1 MGLEAFML
9 QPTSQR
15 KRFPMEWLEGRITK
29 RSVDAAE
36 APETRAAITELA
48 YKADKLDVSSARERI
63 LELALQHQH
72 SGSHVKNLEAE
83 LSVSYAINRGFRQQ
97 LEAEMEANGKI
108 SAELKHEI
116 EENESLNA
124 ANEKLN
130 AAVKY
135 EYKDNE
141 KLNAALR
148 HEIEENRRLNV
159 SNEKL
164 NAAVKHGC
172 KDNEKLN
179 AALRH
184 EREENERLNA
194 ALKFVLLE
202 NAELLELTRSLREQA
217 DGLDGLGAVLE
228 IIADEI
234 KPKTRRRRL
243 LAPTNT
249 CGPSLLPRGAP
260 AHP

>member
-1 MGLEAFML
+1 
-9 QPTSQR
+9 
-15 KRFPMEWLEGRITK
+15 MEWLEGRITK
-29 RSVDAAE
+29 RSLDAAE

-48 YKADKLDVSSARERI
+48 CKADKLDLSSARERI

-97 LEAEMEANGKI
+97 LKSEMEANGKI

-116 EENESLNA
+116 EDNERLNAVNEKLDAAVRHECKDNERLSAAIRHEMEENGRINA
-124 ANEKLN
+124 ANEKL
-130 AAVKY
+130 K
-135 EYKDNE
+135 
-141 KLNAALR
+141 
-148 HEIEENRRLNV
+148 
-159 SNEKL
+159 
-164 NAAVKHGC
+164 AAVKHGC

-194 ALKFVLLE
+194 ALKFALLQ
-202 NAELLELTRSLREQA
+202 NANLLELTRSVREQA
-217 DGLDGLGAVLE
+217 DGLDGLRAVLE
-228 IIADEI
+228 IIANEI
-234 KPKTRRRRL
+234 KPKTSRRRL
-243 LAPTNT
+243 LAPTNA

>member
-36 APETRAAITELA
+36 APETRPAITELA
-48 YKADKLDVSSARERI
+48 YKADKLDLSSARERI

-72 SGSHVKNLEAE
+72 SGSHVKNLKAE
-83 LSVSYAINRGFRQQ
+83 LSVSYVINRGFRQQ

-116 EENESLNA
+116 EESERLNA

-130 AAVKY
+130 AAVKH
-135 EYKDNE
+135 ECKDNE

-148 HEIEENRRLNV
+148 HEIEENRRLNAA
-159 SNEKL
+159 NEKL

-184 EREENERLNA
+184 EIEENRRLNA
-194 ALKFVLLE
+194 ALKFAFLE
-202 NAELLELTRSLREQA
+202 NAKLLELTRSLREQA
-217 DGLDGLGAVLE
+217 DGLDGLRAVLE

-234 KPKTRRRRL
+234 KPKTRRRRPPS
-243 LAPTNT
+243 PTNT

>member
-1 MGLEAFML
+1 
-9 QPTSQR
+9 
-15 KRFPMEWLEGRITK
+15 MEWLEGRITK
-29 RSVDAAE
+29 RSLDAAE

-48 YKADKLDVSSARERI
+48 CKADKLDLSSARERI

-72 SGSHVKNLEAE
+72 SGSHVKYLEAE

-116 EENESLNA
+116 EENERLNA

-130 AAVKY
+130 AAVKR
-135 EYKDNE
+135 ECKENE
-141 KLNAALR
+141 KLNTSLR
-148 HEIEENRRLNV
+148 HEIEENRR
-159 SNEKL
+159 L

-184 EREENERLNA
+184 EIEENERHN
-194 ALKFVLLE
+194 
-202 NAELLELTRSLREQA
+202 RSPDRA
-217 DGLDGLGAVLE
+217 
-228 IIADEI
+228 
-234 KPKTRRRRL
+234 RR
-243 LAPTNT
+243 
-249 CGPSLLPRGAP
+249 
-260 AHP
+260 